1 MIRILLLCFII
12 SMFSGCGGCG
22 KSGEQ
27 NEHEQVEQGEGAE
40 AVLHLKEESQRLVGL
55 EVSKVRKTPYFSSL
69 KVVGEIAQETEKV
82 FHVTAS
88 QPGFLKLFL
97 KQVGETVEKGTPLCV
112 IQIKTD
118 ETIEVVSP
126 AHGIVFAQ
134 YVKAGEKVDSLTSIM
149 TVTDTDLLRV
159 SFNVYE
165 KDIAGIQLGEKV
177 IVESVAYP
185 DKEFEGEIVF
195 VSPSVDT
202 ETRAIKIRGDVK
214 NEEHLL
220 KFGMFVSGEIISGRD
235 EKYLSVPTQAVQT
248 IDNEEVVFIKTGNE
262 EFVIRKI
269 KVKAEAK
276 EKVFIEDVP
285 SYGENSQLKE
295 GDEVV
300 AKGSFL
306 LKSEL
311 LKGELEGE

>member
-1 MIRILLLCFII
+1 
-12 SMFSGCGGCG
+12 
-22 KSGEQ
+22 
-27 NEHEQVEQGEGAE
+27 
-40 AVLHLKEESQRLVGL
+40 
-55 EVSKVRKTPYFSSL
+55 
-69 KVVGEIAQETEKV
+69 
-82 FHVTAS
+82 
-88 QPGFLKLFL
+88 
-97 KQVGETVEKGTPLCV
+97 
-112 IQIKTD
+112 
-118 ETIEVVSP
+118 
-126 AHGIVFAQ
+126 
-134 YVKAGEKVDSLTSIM
+134 
-149 TVTDTDLLRV
+149 
-159 SFNVYE
+159 
-165 KDIAGIQLGEKV
+165 
-177 IVESVAYP
+177 
-185 DKEFEGEIVF
+185 
-195 VSPSVDT
+195 
-202 ETRAIKIRGDVK
+202 
-214 NEEHLL
+214 
-220 KFGMFVSGEIISGRD
+220 MFVSGEIISGRD